1 MNHTLS
7 TGRWLAAVAAGAF
20 VVTAGISPAA
30 AVPDPAQYD
39 HVPLVTRSFPL
50 ERIGTQFVRGDF
62 LTGAG
67 VPAPSYIPEQR

>member
-1 MNHTLS
+1 MNHSRS

-20 VVTAGISPAA
+20 VVTAGVSPAI
-30 AVPDPAQYD
+30 AVPDPGQYER
-39 HVPLVTRSFPL
+39 VPLVTRSFPL

-67 VPAPSYIPEQR
+67 VPAPAFIPEQK